1 MQPMS
6 GFARGDVV
14 LVPFLFSEGTGAKLR
29 PALVLSSS
37 GYHRGRQEM
46 IVAAITS
53 NLRRRLLGDQPI
65 GDWKA
70 AGLLFPS
77 LVMGILRTIKQS
89 MVDRRLGA
97 LKPNDVAAVEAQIR
111 RSLDL

>member
-1 MQPMS
+1 MS

-14 LVPFLFSEGTGAKLR
+14 LVPFLFSEGTGVKLR

-37 GYHRGRQEM
+37 GYHRGRQEI
-46 IVAAITS
+46 IVAAITG
-53 NLRRRLLGDQPI
+53 NVRRRLFGDQAVA
-65 GDWKA
+65 DWKT

-77 LVMGILRTIKQS
+77 VVTGILRTVKQS
-89 MVDRRLGA
+89 MLERRLGA
-97 LKPNDVAAVEAQIR
+97 LAQNDLAAVEAQLR